1 MMLQGKLVVLR
12 ASEPD
17 DLPNYVRWLQDRD
30 VLTYFGPYR
39 PMNLAQEESWFERQ
53 NSDSSSIN
61 FAIAHQGQHVG
72 GCGYLNI
79 NHQHRHAEVGIFIGE
94 KSLWDQ
100 GLGRDALATIV
111 DYGFQ
116 YLNFHRIYLRVFAE
130 NKRAI
135 HSYEKVGFQHEGRWR
150 QAEWRHGRW
159 HDMLWMS
166 VLEHERRE
174 MTDNA

>member
-1 MMLQGKLVVLR
+1 MLQGKLVVLR
-12 ASEPD
+12 APEPD
-17 DLPNYVRWLQDRD
+17 DLPNYVCWLQDRD

-39 PMNLAQEESWFERQ
+39 PMNLVQEEAWFERQ
-53 NSDSSSIN
+53 NSDTGSIN
-61 FAIAHQGQHVG
+61 FAIAHRGQHVG
-72 GCGYLNI
+72 GCGFLNI
-79 NHQHRHAEVGIFIGE
+79 DHQHRRAEVGIFIGE

-135 HSYEKVGFQHEGRWR
+135 HSYEKVGFQHEGRQR

-166 VLEHERRE
+166 VLEHEWME
-174 MTDNA
+174 FAGNV